1 MAAAA
6 ALRRSRFSRGSIRLR
21 KRLIACSPAGRRS
34 LKIGQTAPPRKAT
47 VDGRSS
53 RNQNRFSPSLRA
65 RPSRLRVHPCF
76 PPETMGAL
84 RSRSR
89 PGQLTGGW
97 NPVSRSVGTPVEH
110 VRLAP
115 VASFRPSQK
124 ARCRGRG
131 TAQFQDRFRTA
142 GRKTSGRA
150 GSPSSRD
157 LFGSCPLGSITD
169 QERCRSFRP
178 AAPFSR
184 TAGSASGGLM
194 LPASSESGAAQPGP
208 EIDPSD
214 NFPPGIATTGPSP
227 DATFSRLLD
236 FGQFCPPVGCH
247 RRRKIDTLLPRQ
259 EPSTTRPLTANE
271 KSTRSVELLPVRL
284 RGDVEGTESQDRS
297 NGFHAKG
304 KC

>member
-1 MAAAA
+1 M
-6 ALRRSRFSRGSIRLR
+6 FSSGNH
-21 KRLIACSPAGRRS
+21 GR
-34 LKIGQTAPPRKAT
+34 T
-47 VDGRSS
+47 
-53 RNQNRFSPSLRA
+53 
-65 RPSRLRVHPCF
+65 
-76 PPETMGAL
+76 L

-97 NPVSRSVGTPVEH
+97 NPVSRSVGTPG
-110 VRLAP
+110 RTCALG
-115 VASFRPSQK
+115 S
-124 ARCRGRG
+124 RCVLSAESKGQVSGEG

-194 LPASSESGAAQPGP
+194 LPASSESGAAKPG
-208 EIDPSD
+208 SRNRSQRN
-214 NFPPGIATTGPSP
+214 NFPPRNRNHGSIPGC
-227 DATFSRLLD
+227 TFSRLLD